1 MTPRVIAVLTV
12 AVLALTGC
20 SEGEA
25 QDAVE
30 QARDQVSTAVEDVEL
45 PKVDWKKYGT
55 EAKQRL
61 DRLAEQADCQGLKDE
76 LAEAEPNDTQLT
88 RYIKAQLRR
97 LSC

>member
-1 MTPRVIAVLTV
+1 MRRRAVAALAV

-25 QDAVE
+25 QDAVDE
-30 QARDQVSTAVEDVEL
+30 ARDQVSTAVEDVDL
-45 PKVDWKKYGT
+45 PKVDWQKYGT

-61 DRLAEQADCQGLKDE
+61 DRLAEQADCQGLQDE
-76 LAEAEPNDTQLT
+76 LAQTEANDTQLT

-97 LSC
+97 LNC